1 VGKTVCEKTSLLP
14 RSCAVSSHLA
24 AVSVSPL
31 TCGSP
36 AIGKGSI
43 SPAAECLAISDAT
56 ADLTERDAHPIPDLS
71 GSPPAPQLEAVLRL
85 LAGWGGLLDGHGAG
99 AASGLAA
106 PDAQPA
112 R

>member
-36 AIGKGSI
+36 AIGKGSLSGPELIAAREQVI
-43 SPAAECLAISDAT
+43 SVQNQAWMAKWGENTDSSNP
-56 ADLTERDAHPIPDLS
+56 
-71 GSPPAPQLEAVLRL
+71 GSPPVPL
-85 LAGWGGLLDGHGAG
+85 
-99 AASGLAA
+99 
-106 PDAQPA
+106 P
-112 R
+112 